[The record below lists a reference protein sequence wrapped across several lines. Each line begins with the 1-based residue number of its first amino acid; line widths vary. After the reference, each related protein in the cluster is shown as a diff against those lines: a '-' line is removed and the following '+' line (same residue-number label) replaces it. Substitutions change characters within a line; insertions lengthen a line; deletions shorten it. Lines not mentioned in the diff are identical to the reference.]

1 MKKILLSVV
10 IVLIALG
17 SFLVIRDFNR
27 FNNDDTT
34 IVIDSMMLDSVKTI
48 NVCTDSLCT
57 DCLNGYGC

>member
-17 SFLVIRDFNR
+17 SFLIIRDFNR

-34 IVIDSMMLDSVKTI
+34 IVIDSMMLDSIKTI
-48 NVCTDSLCT
+48 NTCTDSLCT